1 MNFVNTKKLQRR
13 VLRFDQKFILNQLLY
28 AQHSTANG
36 EHHAKVNLELHIFAS
51 SLKVFQIATT

>member
-1 MNFVNTKKLQRR
+1 MIRP
-13 VLRFDQKFILNQLLY
+13 LNQLLY

-51 SLKVFQIATT
+51 SLKVFQICHQLKAI

>member
-1 MNFVNTKKLQRR
+1 MIRP
-13 VLRFDQKFILNQLLY
+13 LNQLLY